1 MYLGPQVIREKLPL
15 DWRIRKR
22 RNRLMVIKMEDADL
36 KTTILLV
43 IQFDEAEIK
52 KKKNKPQ

>member
-1 MYLGPQVIREKLPL
+1 
-15 DWRIRKR
+15 
-22 RNRLMVIKMEDADL
+22 MVIKMEDADL